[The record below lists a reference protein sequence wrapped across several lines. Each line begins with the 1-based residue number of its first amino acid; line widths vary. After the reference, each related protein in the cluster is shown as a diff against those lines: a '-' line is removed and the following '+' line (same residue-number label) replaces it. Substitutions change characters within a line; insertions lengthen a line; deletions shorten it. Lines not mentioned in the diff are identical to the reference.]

1 MHWFQRYQLISIY
14 FFFILTQKYGKC
26 NMEIYFKFRPIK
38 EHRLPC
44 FACPLIATNASL
56 LCMSAYCNKR
66 CHALHVR
73 LLQQTLPCS
82 ACLLIATNAAM
93 LCMSAYCNKRFL
105 ALHVCLL
112 QQTLPCLACLLIATN
127 ASLLIVIKTVKLKL
141 KFPLHFP

>member
-1 MHWFQRYQLISIY
+1 
-14 FFFILTQKYGKC
+14 
-26 NMEIYFKFRPIK
+26 MEIYFKFRPIK

-56 LCMSAYCNKR
+56 
-66 CHALHVR
+66 
-73 LLQQTLPCS
+73 
-82 ACLLIATNAAM
+82 

>member
-1 MHWFQRYQLISIY
+1 M
-14 FFFILTQKYGKC
+14 
-26 NMEIYFKFRPIK
+26 
-38 EHRLPC
+38 
-44 FACPLIATNASL
+44 

-66 CHALHVR
+66 FLALHVR